1 MKPKDIIKSLQEQR
15 VRTVCD
21 EGEEKWY
28 LAVMD
33 VVRLLTESGH
43 PKSYWHSLRRRV
55 LKEGYT
61 GLSKCRVM
69 ILTGLDGRK
78 RKVTVVDLEQ
88 FLRLVQ
94 SVRHPNAEHW
104 RKWLAQSG
112 TEVIRESYDPERSL
126 DRALDN
132 WRRMGRDEK
141 WILQRMMSQET
152 RNRLTQYWGNH
163 NIKDSDEFRSL
174 TNLIH
179 QGWSRMT
186 VQEHKEMKG
195 LKSQN
200 LRDHM
205 TEAELIFTALA
216 EMAVRQI
223 AECRQAIGYEEN
235 VFPAE
240 KGSSIAGEARQQ
252 LEKHIG
258 HRIIT
263 AENFRDPQDE
273 TEKTQPGK
281 KKI

>member
-15 VRTVCD
+15 VRTVWD

-61 GLSKCRVM
+61 GLAKCRVM

-104 RKWLAQSG
+104 RKWLA
-112 TEVIRESYDPERSL
+112 
-126 DRALDN
+126 
-132 WRRMGRDEK
+132 
-141 WILQRMMSQET
+141 
-152 RNRLTQYWGNH
+152 QYWGNH